1 MNKENRI
8 RKEDAKLNREDEEN
22 VLDIKYN
29 LQISEIVAEEYPDY
43 S

>member
-29 LQISEIVAEEYPDY
+29 LQISEIVAEEYTDY